1 MRGIVASAAEAAQ
14 ARPATLSRRRRRRA
28 RPTSPV
34 RERAGW
40 PPRKWPGGAGAAH
53 PAAGS
58 RDGRT
63 APRLHTLGRKA
74 PGCGRGSSPCS
85 FHLPAICRTPMRRGR
100 YCRWES
106 CRRIRLGRVLGRCVG
121 YSKLCLYIIGK
132 LRLHSIAPY
141 RPYHVANTGGAQIS
155 RPRPGRQP
163 WIHERRAETHYLV
176 AWSASSQCNR
186 LIRVSLAA
194 QRPLSKQGDDMQY
207 RYKTALSMT
216 LLALITA
223 GCANQPASTSTA
235 EPAAGAAPAG
245 AEAAAAPEAAT
256 ADATP
261 APAPADTAQAPAA
274 ATAEPAPAPAS
285 ESLDDAK
292 KRELTA
298 KLLAMPPQT
307 ITTAIQQMAKH
318 PRVRYL
324 SRSGQYA
331 YYVGGEFN
339 AEYNPGKKL
348 FTISSDSEQANV
360 TCEYNTNGELVN
372 NKKTAQTMKAECNE
386 LVSKLS
392 DYLAH

>member
-1 MRGIVASAAEAAQ
+1 
-14 ARPATLSRRRRRRA
+14 
-28 RPTSPV
+28 
-34 RERAGW
+34 
-40 PPRKWPGGAGAAH
+40 
-53 PAAGS
+53 
-58 RDGRT
+58 
-63 APRLHTLGRKA
+63 
-74 PGCGRGSSPCS
+74 
-85 FHLPAICRTPMRRGR
+85 
-100 YCRWES
+100 
-106 CRRIRLGRVLGRCVG
+106 
-121 YSKLCLYIIGK
+121 
-132 LRLHSIAPY
+132 
-141 RPYHVANTGGAQIS
+141 
-155 RPRPGRQP
+155 
-163 WIHERRAETHYLV
+163 
-176 AWSASSQCNR
+176 
-186 LIRVSLAA
+186 
-194 QRPLSKQGDDMQY
+194 MQY

-223 GCANQPASTSTA
+223 GCANQPTSTSAA
-235 EPAAGAAPAG
+235 EPAAGAAPAS
-245 AEAAAAPEAAT
+245 AEAAAAPEAAP
-256 ADATP
+256 AVAP
-261 APAPADTAQAPAA
+261 APAPADAAQAATAPAA
-274 ATAEPAPAPAS
+274 DAPAPTDNAAPAAPAATAAAEPAPAPAS
-285 ESLDDAK
+285 EALDDAK

-372 NKKTAQTMKAECNE
+372 NKKTDQTMKAECNE

>member
-1 MRGIVASAAEAAQ
+1 
-14 ARPATLSRRRRRRA
+14 
-28 RPTSPV
+28 
-34 RERAGW
+34 
-40 PPRKWPGGAGAAH
+40 
-53 PAAGS
+53 
-58 RDGRT
+58 
-63 APRLHTLGRKA
+63 
-74 PGCGRGSSPCS
+74 
-85 FHLPAICRTPMRRGR
+85 
-100 YCRWES
+100 
-106 CRRIRLGRVLGRCVG
+106 
-121 YSKLCLYIIGK
+121 
-132 LRLHSIAPY
+132 
-141 RPYHVANTGGAQIS
+141 
-155 RPRPGRQP
+155 
-163 WIHERRAETHYLV
+163 
-176 AWSASSQCNR
+176 
-186 LIRVSLAA
+186 
-194 QRPLSKQGDDMQY
+194 MQY

-261 APAPADTAQAPAA
+261 APAPADTAQAAAAPTAPAAPAANAPAASDNAAPAAPAA
-274 ATAEPAPAPAS
+274 AAAEPAPAPAS

-372 NKKTAQTMKAECNE
+372 NKKTDPTMKAECNE